1 MNKTVLIIA
10 AVVLVLIFGATGGG
24 FYMMWSKLSSLETAQ
39 AGEEEEAEVEEAE
52 TPAIGVIFPLE
63 TFIVNLAD
71 DGGKRYLRVT
81 MNLELKVADME
92 AEFNQRLPQIRD
104 VILTV
109 LPNKK
114 FEDIRTVD
122 GKLGLRNEIISR
134 LNQILK
140 EESVSNIYFTEFVV
154 Q

>member
-1 MNKTVLIIA
+1 MNKMVLIIL
-10 AVVLVLIFGATGGG
+10 AVVLVLIVGAMGGG

-39 AGEEEEAEVEEAE
+39 VGDEETEVEEAE
-52 TPAIGVIFPLE
+52 TEAIGAIFPLD

-71 DGGKRYLRVT
+71 DSGKRYLRVT
-81 MNLELKVADME
+81 MNLELKVAEME
-92 AEFNQRLPQIRD
+92 AELNKRLPQIRD

-109 LPNKK
+109 LPTKK

-122 GKLGLRNEIISR
+122 GKLGLRNEIMAR
-134 LNQILK
+134 LNQLLS
-140 EESVSNIYFTEFVV
+140 EEGVSNIYFTEFVI